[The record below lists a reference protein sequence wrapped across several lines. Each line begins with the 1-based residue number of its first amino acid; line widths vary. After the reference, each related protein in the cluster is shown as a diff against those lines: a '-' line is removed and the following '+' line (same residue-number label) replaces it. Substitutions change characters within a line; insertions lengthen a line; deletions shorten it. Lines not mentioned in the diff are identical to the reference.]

1 MKKLNLFFTLLLL
14 ILLAACG
21 PQEVEKESPAHP
33 KGTTE
38 FAGVE
43 FQFNFYLNEI
53 KMINHNN
60 DPVKVKMLN
69 LTTNSTLINDLVTWP
84 GNTQVRRNLSFGQGE
99 EIEIQIWQG
108 YSGIWDGN
116 INDRASDFQ
125 GTGTLTQGQIIID
138 NSTNKWGYQ
147 IDLPI
152 VNGAECAIMGQYIVN
167 DPDIQTNNL
176 LYCERV
182 GSDTIRV
189 ELYLLQP
196 AIGAGYKDDFELT
209 SFWMVAQ
216 LGEDLENGQI
226 SINFTLTTPL
236 ALRVITYDPFDN
248 TQKNSDIYG
257 LQLDVVAETHTEI
270 TDSITI
276 DPVPPPPPTNP

>member
-1 MKKLNLFFTLLLL
+1 MKKINLLFTLLI
-14 ILLAACG
+14 ILTACG
-21 PQEVEKESPAHP
+21 PQEVERESPTHP
-33 KGTTE
+33 KGTVE
-38 FAGVE
+38 FAGIE

-53 KMINHNN
+53 KMTNHNN
-60 DPVKVKMLN
+60 DPVKVKMIN
-69 LTTNSTLINDLVTWP
+69 LTTNATLINDLITWP
-84 GNTQVRRNLSFGQGE
+84 GNTQVRRDLSFGQGE

-108 YSGIWDGN
+108 YSSVWDGN
-116 INDRASDFQ
+116 INNRAPDFQ
-125 GTGTLTQGQIIID
+125 GTGTLNQGQIKIS
-138 NSTNKWGYQ
+138 NFTNKWGYQ

-152 VNGAECAIMGQYIVN
+152 VNGAECAVMGQYVVD
-167 DPDIQTNNL
+167 DPNVQTNNL

-182 GSDTIRV
+182 GSDTLQI

-196 AIGAGYKDDFELT
+196 ATGGGYEDDFELT

-226 SINFTLTTPL
+226 SINFSLNTPL

-257 LQLDVVAETHTEI
+257 FKLDVVAKTYTEI
-270 TDSITI
+270 IDPITI
-276 DPVPPPPPTNP
+276 DPVPPPSSP